1 MALTDDL
8 GAAGQAAAPYG
19 AVGAVLA
26 AEIVSGSRAYL
37 VSLGEGEERGWL
49 ALDAEL
55 APIQDRELV
64 REVASIV
71 FLSELAA
78 ELAGGGQLEE
88 LRSRLAQV
96 RIAEQPEGIEEAEE
110 AALELERTIGSPPV
124 LASAAYLDAV
134 GAATRRLEST
144 LGEHSSPF
152 AAALA
157 SSSATV
163 EAFVGEVESGHVLPL
178 R

>member
-8 GAAGQAAAPYG
+8 GVAAQAAARHG
-19 AVGAVLA
+19 MVAAVLA
-26 AEIVSGSRAYL
+26 AETAAGNRAYL
-37 VSLGEGEERGWL
+37 VSLGEGDDRGWL
-49 ALDAEL
+49 VLDAEL
-55 APIQDRELV
+55 APIGHRELV

-78 ELAGGGQLEE
+78 ELAGGGRLEE

-110 AALELERTIGSPPV
+110 AALELERTIGTPPV

-134 GAATRRLEST
+134 GAATRRLEGA
-144 LGEHSSPF
+144 LGEHASPF
-152 AAALA
+152 ASSLA
-157 SSSATV
+157 SSSGTV
-163 EAFVGEVESGHVLPL
+163 EAFVDEVEGRHVTPL